1 MNQTERRKHARLP
14 LKMEIFCH
22 RVDNGRRLASGQ
34 TRDISTGGLCMHT
47 SVVNIKEG
55 ELMSYSMVVP
65 FDDLM
70 VDIGEQ
76 LEGFAR
82 VLRVEPIDSSNESI
96 VSMQF
101 CNRPKLQI

>member
-1 MNQTERRKHARLP
+1 MNQTERRKHVRLP
-14 LKMEIFCH
+14 LKLEVFCH
-22 RVDNGRRLASGQ
+22 RVDNGRKLVSGQ
-34 TRDISTGGLCMHT
+34 TRDISTGGLCMRT
-47 SVVNIKEG
+47 SVGNVKKG
-55 ELMSYSMVVP
+55 ELMSYSMAVP
-65 FDDLM
+65 SDDLM

-82 VLRVEPIDSSNESI
+82 VLRVEPFDSPDESV